1 MASRFGFEL
10 HVSEVLNPD
19 FHIHTPRCSSP
30 EKVTALPEHAAA
42 NRQPLQWKLMLGSRP
57 WAGLIRALWV
67 AGMGLVVVGSLLP
80 ANSAA
85 IRSLSLLGL
94 SDRVE
99 HFAGYAALAFL
110 PMLHE
115 RRGFVAWAAAG
126 LVLLGVGLEFGQ
138 LESPGRSFEAGDITA
153 DALGVCAGL
162 AAASIF
168 RSRIRRAFISAPE
181 ERPAAAV
188 R

>member
-1 MASRFGFEL
+1 
-10 HVSEVLNPD
+10 
-19 FHIHTPRCSSP
+19 
-30 EKVTALPEHAAA
+30 
-42 NRQPLQWKLMLGSRP
+42 
-57 WAGLIRALWV
+57 
-67 AGMGLVVVGSLLP
+67 LP
-80 ANSAA
+80 ADSAA

-115 RRGFVAWAAAG
+115 RRAFVAWAAAG
-126 LVLLGVGLEFGQ
+126 LVFLGVGLEFGQ
-138 LESPGRSFEAGDITA
+138 LESPGRSFELGDMAA

-162 AAASIF
+162 AAASVF
-168 RSRIRRAFISAPE
+168 RSRIRRVLVSAPK
-181 ERPAAAV
+181 ERRTAAV